1 MQTLPQTSEDIEAI
15 YASGPAATVAL
26 VQQLLAQVQFLSQR
40 VAELEER
47 LSRNSHNSNQPPSS
61 DGFNR
66 KPRSLRQRSGKRPG
80 GQAGH
85 PGQTLRFS
93 AQPDALVLHR
103 PSNCSACGAGLADVP
118 AAQTQ
123 RRQVVDLP
131 PLRLQTT
138 EHQVETVCCPACQH
152 LSSGAFPGE
161 AAEAVQY
168 GPQIKALALYL
179 RTYQL
184 LPSARTSEL
193 LADLFG
199 AAPSEGTL
207 DTIVQH
213 AASKLAP
220 LVERIRQQLRAAG
233 LIHVDETGCYVA
245 DKRWWL
251 HVASTSKLT
260 LYFVHRQRGHGGS
273 AAAGVLPEFGG
284 IAVHDS
290 YASYWEYSCAHA
302 LCCAH
307 ILRELIAEEER
318 SGQAWAADLAGLL
331 REMLAA
337 SAAGRAAGLSELPA
351 EQVASLVER
360 YDELVAEGLASN
372 PVRARPPEQPRGNV
386 KQSKAT
392 NLLLRLREHAAEVL
406 RFLQDLRVPF
416 DNNQAERDLRMM
428 KVQQKISGRFRTQR
442 GAAAFC
448 VIRSY
453 ISTLRKQGQS
463 VLAALE
469 QAFRA
474 TPVPAP
480 AWAE

>member
-1 MQTLPQTSEDIEAI
+1 MPPLPQTIEEIEAI
-15 YASGPAATVAL
+15 YTSGPAPTVAL
-26 VQQLLAQVQFLSQR
+26 VQQLLAQVLQLSQR

-47 LSRNSHNSNQPPSS
+47 LSRDSHNSHQPPSS
-61 DGFNR
+61 DGFNK

-80 GQAGH
+80 GQPGH

-93 AQPDALVLHR
+93 ACPDVVVLHR
-103 PSNCSACGAGLADVP
+103 PSNCTACGADLAGLP
-118 AAQTQ
+118 AEPGP

-131 PLRLQTT
+131 PLRLLTT
-138 EHQVETVCCPACQH
+138 EHQIATVCCPACQH
-152 LSSGAFPGE
+152 RSSGAFPAE
-161 AAEAVQY
+161 VTEAVQY
-168 GPQIKALALYL
+168 GAQIKAAALYL
-179 RTYQL
+179 RSYQL

-199 AAPSEGTL
+199 ASPSEGTL
-207 DTIVQH
+207 DSLVQE
-213 AASKLAP
+213 AARKLQP
-220 LVERIRQQLRAAG
+220 LVERIRQRLIAAG

-251 HVASTSKLT
+251 HVASTSQLT
-260 LYFVHRQRGHGGS
+260 LYFVHRQRGQGGS
-273 AAAGVLPEFGG
+273 TAAGVLPGFAG

-290 YASYWEYSCAHA
+290 YAPYWEYNCEHA
-302 LCCAH
+302 LCNAH
-307 ILRELIAEEER
+307 ILRELIAEQER
-318 SGQAWAADLAGLL
+318 SGQAWAADLAALL

-337 SAAGRAAGLSELPA
+337 TAGGRAGQWQELPGEQRAGL
-351 EQVASLVER
+351 VAR
-360 YDELVAEGLASN
+360 YDDLVAQGLARN
-372 PVRARPPEQPRGNV
+372 PVRPRPADQRRGNV

-392 NLLLRLREHAAEVL
+392 NLLLRLRDHSTEVL
-406 RFLQDLRVPF
+406 RFLHDLQVPF

-428 KVQQKISGRFRTQR
+428 KVQQKISGRFRTES

-469 QAFRA
+469 QAFRG
-474 TPVPAP
+474 TPVLELAY
-480 AWAE
+480 AE